1 MLEWNWKNTNKIFS
15 FVTFVS
21 VPRVSI
27 DGDSH
32 ELLALTACVAGV
44 VVASFV
50 IIVILIVMNRD
61 KRKARQFEMAQ
72 QHLTNNNNTYSCGD
86 RHKSPP
92 IVSEVAIESR
102 TDKGRFGIFVIFGK
116 SRQSFDVVHHIWR
129 GERRGAR
136 RGGVERELK
145 GLVGIDRNMYYYMR
159 YAFSRNSNKIIGLEI
174 AKNQQNS
181 VYISSVYALH
191 LYSLLYYSTQ
201 RSSHHRAEL
210 MPRKVCLNTFRF
222 SFCSWYVSL
231 LTCIYTLHWPPAI
244 SGHVNRNH
252 FRWAIDAVN
261 LIFWLKL
268 NIPKMATAT
277 PTQIACVRISVGVI
291 VTCKLRCFNPW
302 HFVEKQYNWPLISKS
317 TNKNRAQ
324 MPYSFSL
331 LLDRL
336 NWTTKRYVT
345 VVSETNENWKM
356 FIADSPF
363 GFCAHIMNSWMHLRF
378 LVSTILYHWLP

>member
-1 MLEWNWKNTNKIFS
+1 MLESTWKNTNKKFS

-50 IIVILIVMNRD
+50 IIVIVIVMNRD
-61 KRKARQFEMAQ
+61 KRKARQFEME
-72 QHLTNNNNTYSCGD
+72 QHLNNNNNTYSCGD
-86 RHKSPP
+86 RHKSPS

-129 GERRGAR
+129 GERKGAR
-136 RGGVERELK
+136 RGAVERELK

-159 YAFSRNSNKIIGLEI
+159 YAFSRNSNKIIVLEI

-191 LYSLLYYSTQ
+191 LYSLHYSTQ
-201 RSSHHRAEL
+201 RSSHHQTEL

-222 SFCSWYVSL
+222 SFCSW
-231 LTCIYTLHWPPAI
+231 
-244 SGHVNRNH
+244 
-252 FRWAIDAVN
+252 
-261 LIFWLKL
+261 
-268 NIPKMATAT
+268 
-277 PTQIACVRISVGVI
+277 
-291 VTCKLRCFNPW
+291 
-302 HFVEKQYNWPLISKS
+302 
-317 TNKNRAQ
+317 
-324 MPYSFSL
+324 
-331 LLDRL
+331 
-336 NWTTKRYVT
+336 
-345 VVSETNENWKM
+345 
-356 FIADSPF
+356 
-363 GFCAHIMNSWMHLRF
+363 
-378 LVSTILYHWLP
+378 